1 MGIYWYDLCSRQDDD
16 ENDEENDDEND
27 DGKSGGCEGWLGAAI
42 DSQDG
47 VMCHGRAASTKIYTP
62 PFQTKFTT

>member
-1 MGIYWYDLCSRQDDD
+1 MGIYWYELCSRQVDD

-47 VMCHGRAASTKIYTP
+47 VMCHGRAASTK
-62 PFQTKFTT
+62 FTSPLF